1 MAILDDDEPLGTG
14 LLVSLPPSDCR
25 LGLPEVGLTERWYGV
40 ALVECRDEGPS
51 VVDLL
56 ESGGQQDQ

>member
-1 MAILDDDEPLGTG
+1 MPNRCPYVVKTRQRNIYDVSKYMWMANW
-14 LLVSLPPSDCR
+14 C
-25 LGLPEVGLTERWYGV
+25 GV
-40 ALVECRDEGPS
+40 LLVECRDEGPS